1 MIKIILNPLI
11 SIVAL
16 LGFITF
22 WYPISQYGFK
32 NALELTHL
40 LIIFGCYIFCAVS
53 YQMSYE
59 HLKRKYEEP
68 NKTKQIVYSNTI
80 YKKGKFDLLDHEPK
94 AGIVV
99 ATVLGL
105 SSVVPFFLMFIIW
118 EVLPLI
124 FK

>member
-1 MIKIILNPLI
+1 M
-11 SIVAL
+11 
-16 LGFITF
+16 
-22 WYPISQYGFK
+22 
-32 NALELTHL
+32 
-40 LIIFGCYIFCAVS
+40 
-53 YQMSYE
+53 
-59 HLKRKYEEP
+59 R
-68 NKTKQIVYSNTI
+68 NKENWKPTKFI

-99 ATVLGL
+99 ATILGL